1 MTVWALLCLTRNGS
15 GLPEAMKVAVR
26 IYRLDLITIT
36 DHEACFRLVSGLEAF
51 SLIPLLGLDRD
62 PLDIML
68 GCHRMLYGSYLD
80 TYLVLLNG
88 INRYVLLLG
97 RILCSRASFVPGMIS
112 FIFSPQHTTGTPLSL
127 TMAIMLP
134 QWVQMKNLCSI
145 LILRTKN
152 CIHL

>member
-1 MTVWALLCLTRNGS
+1 MTAWALLCITGKGS

-36 DHEACFRLVSGLEAF
+36 DHKACFRLVSGIEAF
-51 SLIPLLGLDRD
+51 SLIALLGLDRN

-80 TYLVLLNG
+80 TYLVFLNC

-97 RILCSRASFVPGMIS
+97 RIRCSRDDFLHLLSAAYYRYSLIS
-112 FIFSPQHTTGTPLSL
+112 DHGDYVTAMGANEKSL
-127 TMAIMLP
+127 FHVNP
-134 QWVQMKNLCSI
+134 PN
-145 LILRTKN
+145 
-152 CIHL
+152 